1 MRRGR
6 RDWKIGL
13 GSSGE
18 GKNPPSFMRNIR
30 NHWLGTATQAQVVN
44 YAFLCFRTRR
54 HESRIVDSTN
64 SIGLRLKAWE
74 AQQPTV
80 Q

>member
-13 GSSGE
+13 GSSE
-18 GKNPPSFMRNIR
+18 GANPPSFMRNIR

-54 HESRIVDSTN
+54 HEARIVDSTH
-64 SIGLRLKAWE
+64 SIHHSLKEW
-74 AQQPTV
+74 
-80 Q
+80 